1 MREEDD
7 DTFLIM
13 ERKIL
18 INEITHG
25 IFFHHTRMHI
35 ARIEEKK
42 FSVTEYIQRP
52 I

>member
-13 ERKIL
+13 GRKIL

-42 FSVTEYIQRP
+42 FSVTE
-52 I
+52 